1 MPPWKAEPGYGE
13 FVGQE
18 PLSDDE
24 IEIFQDWVAHGSV
37 EGSRRDLPPVP
48 EFTQGWQLGTP
59 DLIVSQSEA
68 YMLRADG
75 PDFSRVFVFPLPT
88 TTLRY
93 VKGLEFRSGNA
104 NVVHHAN
111 IRVDPTSASRQLD
124 AQDPSPGYQGVLLHS
139 AVYPDGHFLGWTP
152 GQVAPL
158 LPKGLAW
165 RLNPG
170 TDLVVEMHL
179 VPDGKVEAVRP
190 TIGLYF
196 TDDPPGRTPA
206 MLRLGVQSIDIPAGE
221 KAYTIRDSFVLPV
234 DVEVHAVQP
243 HAHYRAREVRGTAT
257 LPDGSTK
264 PLIYIKDW
272 DFHWQHVYRYVAPL
286 VLPKGTT
293 LSMQYTYDNSVE
305 NRRNPQKP
313 PQRVLWGQRTT
324 DEMGDLWIQ
333 MLTRDDRDRQVL
345 SAAIESKEMMEDVVG
360 FEIMTRRDPSNAQ
373 LHDDA
378 GLLYQAL
385 GRTPQAAIHFE
396 ASLKL
401 KPDSAA
407 AHFNLG
413 TVLTLMGRLDEAL
426 ARYRQALAIRP
437 DYPQAENNLGN
448 VLLLQ
453 GHTEEALQHMRA
465 ALRMDPANAE
475 AHYNVGSVARSKGEL
490 SEAIDQFRQAV
501 ALRPDF
507 TPAVM
512 GLAWL
517 LATAPDASLREPGEA
532 VRLAEHAVDLT
543 ERREPGVLD
552 VLGAA
557 YAAAGQ
563 FDRAVSASQAALDLK
578 PADLLAAVI
587 RRRQALYMQRQAFV
601 GP

>member
-1 MPPWKAEPGYGE
+1 
-13 FVGQE
+13 
-18 PLSDDE
+18 
-24 IEIFQDWVAHGSV
+24 
-37 EGSRRDLPPVP
+37 
-48 EFTQGWQLGTP
+48 
-59 DLIVSQSEA
+59 
-68 YMLRADG
+68 
-75 PDFSRVFVFPLPT
+75 
-88 TTLRY
+88 
-93 VKGLEFRSGNA
+93 
-104 NVVHHAN
+104 
-111 IRVDPTSASRQLD
+111 
-124 AQDPSPGYQGVLLHS
+124 
-139 AVYPDGHFLGWTP
+139 
-152 GQVAPL
+152 
-158 LPKGLAW
+158 
-165 RLNPG
+165 
-170 TDLVVEMHL
+170 
-179 VPDGKVEAVRP
+179 
-190 TIGLYF
+190 
-196 TDDPPGRTPA
+196 
-206 MLRLGVQSIDIPAGE
+206 
-221 KAYTIRDSFVLPV
+221 LPV

-243 HAHYRAREVRGTAT
+243 HAHYRAREIRGVAT

-272 DFHWQHVYRYVAPL
+272 DFHWQHVYRYVTPL
-286 VLPKGTT
+286 VLPKGST

-324 DEMGDLWIQ
+324 DEMGDLWVQ
-333 MLTRDDRDRQVL
+333 MLTRDDHDRQVL
-345 SAAIESKEMMEDVVG
+345 SAAVESKEMMEDVVG

-426 ARYRQALAIRP
+426 ARYREALAIKP

-453 GHTEEALQHMRA
+453 GNTEEALQHMRA
-465 ALRMDPANAE
+465 ALRLDPANAE

-490 SEAIDQFRQAV
+490 SEAIGQFRQAV

-507 TPAVM
+507 TPAVV

-517 LATAPDASLREPGEA
+517 LATAPDASLREPSEA
-532 VRLAEHAVDLT
+532 VRFAEHAVDLT

-552 VLGAA
+552 ILGAA

-578 PADLLAAVI
+578 PAALLAAAI
-587 RRRQALYMQRQAFV
+587 KRRQALYMQRQAFV
-601 GP
+601 GQ